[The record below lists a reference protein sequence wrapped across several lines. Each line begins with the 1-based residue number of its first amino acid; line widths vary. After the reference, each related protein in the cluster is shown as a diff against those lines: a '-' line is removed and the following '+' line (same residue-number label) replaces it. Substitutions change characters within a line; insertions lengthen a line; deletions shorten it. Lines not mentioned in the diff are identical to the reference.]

1 MNVLLS
7 IKPKYAEA
15 IIAGKKLFEF
25 RRSIFKQNGIDRVYL
40 YATNPVSKV
49 VGSFK
54 VGKIISEEPKLLW
67 EGFSQYSGVS
77 YAEFFK
83 YFQDSNIGYAIEIND
98 LEVFKKPLNPRLFIA
113 DFNPPRSFIYI
124 DGQFSNIKNANQ
136 GN

>member
-15 IIAGKKLFEF
+15 IISGKKLFEF

-54 VGKIISEEPKLLW
+54 IGKIISEEPKLLW

-77 YAEFFK
+77 YAEFFN
-83 YFQDSNIGYAIEIND
+83 YFQDRNIGYAIEIND
-98 LEVFKKPLNPRLFIA
+98 LEVFKKPFNPRLFIA

-136 GN
+136 GD

>member
-25 RRSIFKQNGIDRVYL
+25 RRSIFKQNDIDRVYL

-54 VGKIISEEPKLLW
+54 VGKIISEEPTLLW
-67 EGFSQYSGVS
+67 
-77 YAEFFK
+77 K
-83 YFQDSNIGYAIEIND
+83 DSVTT
-98 LEVFKKPLNPRLFIA
+98 LE
-113 DFNPPRSFIYI
+113 
-124 DGQFSNIKNANQ
+124 
-136 GN
+136 